1 MIRPKPVSL
10 SIDRKLDDRDV
21 QVGVKKQA
29 KLLVRLQ
36 KLNKK
41 QRQLQTLEAKQPT
54 LHSSLGHRALDYF
67 GWEFAKVGE
76 KDHLKDM
83 MKNQSIADAVD
94 SK

>member
-1 MIRPKPVSL
+1 MSL

-21 QVGVKKQA
+21 QIGVKKQA
-29 KLLVRLQ
+29 KLLVRLH

-41 QRQLQTLEAKQPT
+41 QKQLQALEAKQPS

-67 GWEFAKVGE
+67 GWEFAKEGE
-76 KDHLKDM
+76 KSHNRDM

-94 SK
+94 TK